1 MSKHHALPE
10 PATAIDMYLHDMAL
24 SLRDLVRLATPSV
37 LGQAEAETV
46 ELREPAQ
53 PEPTEPP
60 KPASRRKPAHRDEA
74 REGDDVLRPER
85 VEQAEE

>member
-1 MSKHHALPE
+1 
-10 PATAIDMYLHDMAL
+10 MYLHDIAL

-37 LGQAEAETV
+37 LAQPEAETV

-53 PEPTEPP
+53 PEQP
-60 KPASRRKPAHRDEA
+60 KPASRRKPAHRDET